1 MIIKELKMSHF
12 GKFHQKDIALEPGV
26 NIIYGGN
33 EAGKSTIHHFIHA
46 MLFGVERLRGKGAAN
61 DEYTRY
67 FPWENGQAYE
77 GMMVIEHEGKVWR
90 LYRDFHKDHQV
101 FRVFNH
107 QTGEEIH
114 LTTGRIEELIPGL
127 NEANFK
133 NTVSVAQQESRIDD
147 KFAVSLQSYLA
158 NMSMTKDEAI
168 DISQATAWLAAENS
182 RIQKQTIALP
192 QQPEVG
198 GEPVAGDDLKHQI
211 EDLKKQL
218 NEMTVQEQQLD
229 KQVATGKHRIS
240 ELRQQEQRERMEGVR
255 LLEKR
260 RMLMQ
265 SLKAEEDAAV
275 AGGKKTHFL
284 SQRSF
289 QVFIGL
295 TVIAVIFMLVQ
306 LIFKIDKLSFKVITG
321 CLLAGAI
328 AALGKTSFKKP
339 VDEIDVQQYKQQ
351 LSSIQK
357 KLEPYQR
364 KYGMRLTEPTQT
376 EALQKQM
383 EEWAAQKQSILS
395 QREKLEW
402 TLEELEKLEVRQVQY
417 EDSCKEISEKNK
429 KVRTEL
435 EAIALAKMVI
445 QDLAGEIQ
453 KQFGGR
459 MNERVAEIFSQIT
472 GQESNKVMVDDK
484 LNIHIDGMTQ
494 NIPLNRLSMGAVDQ
508 MYFALRFCAAD
519 LIFENQAMPLLIDD
533 GFAYYDDERMERLLG
548 WLVEQGKAQIILF
561 TCHHREEK
569 ILERLGVAYHHIDL
583 STTSSTIYR

>member
-1 MIIKELKMSHF
+1 MIIKELKINHF
-12 GKFHQKDIALEPGV
+12 GKFHQKDITLNPGV

-77 GMMVIEHEGKVWR
+77 GMMVIEHEGNSWR

-107 QTGEEIH
+107 QTGEEVH
-114 LTTGRIEELIPGL
+114 LATGRIDELIPGL

-133 NTVSVAQQESRIDD
+133 NTVSIAQRESRIDD

-168 DISQATAWLAAENS
+168 DISQATAWLTAENS
-182 RIQKQTIALP
+182 RIQKQTISMPKHPLADGK
-192 QQPEVG
+192 ETTS
-198 GEPVAGDDLKHQI
+198 DDLQQQI
-211 EDLKKQL
+211 EDVKKQM
-218 NEMTVQEQQLD
+218 NELTMQEQQLD
-229 KQVATGKHRIS
+229 KQVAAGRHRIS
-240 ELRQQEQRERMEGVR
+240 ELRQQEQKERMEGVR

-265 SLKAEEDAAV
+265 SLKAEEDAAE
-275 AGGKKTHFL
+275 AGGKKIHLLT
-284 SQRSF
+284 QRSF
-289 QVFIGL
+289 LLFIGL
-295 TVIAVIFMLVQ
+295 TVLAVLFMLVQ
-306 LIFKIDKLSFKVITG
+306 LIFTIDKFSFKVITG
-321 CLLAGAI
+321 CLLAAAI

-351 LSSIQK
+351 LGSIQK

-364 KYGMRLTEPTQT
+364 KYGVRLTEPTQT
-376 EALQKQM
+376 ESLQKQL
-383 EEWAAQKQSILS
+383 EEWTAQKSTVSS

-402 TLEELEKLEVRQVQY
+402 TLEELEKLEIRQVQY

-429 KVRTEL
+429 KLRIEL

-459 MNERVAEIFSQIT
+459 MNERVAEIFSQIS
-472 GQESNKVMVDDK
+472 GQESGKIMVDNK

-519 LIFENQAMPLLIDD
+519 LIFENQEMPLLIDD

-548 WLVEQGKAQIILF
+548 WLVEQDKSQIILF

-569 ILERLGVAYHHIDL
+569 ILERLGVPYHYVML
-583 STTSSTIYR
+583 APQN